1 MAIITKIEEQKNK
14 KRVNIF
20 VDDAFFC
27 GISKETALVFRFK
40 VGSVVDENV
49 LQDAIFESEVKRA
62 FEKASDYLSVR
73 MHTKKELFE
82 KLLKKG
88 YQTEVI
94 SKAIE
99 KLEEYH
105 FVDDGMMAKE
115 YILQNSKYSKRMLE
129 NKLRAKGVSNEIVKD
144 TISERSEEEE
154 FLLCK
159 CHAEKYVNSRDM
171 QKEGAVQKMV
181 ASLLRKGFS
190 YDNVKKCVNLIF
202 HDEDVENMFFD

>member
-1 MAIITKIEEQKNK
+1 VAIITKIEEQKNK

-115 YILQNSKYSKRMLE
+115 YILQNSKYFIIIGGKKYEVWR
-129 NKLRAKGVSNEIVKD
+129 I
-144 TISERSEEEE
+144 ER
-154 FLLCK
+154 
-159 CHAEKYVNSRDM
+159 H
-171 QKEGAVQKMV
+171 
-181 ASLLRKGFS
+181 
-190 YDNVKKCVNLIF
+190 
-202 HDEDVENMFFD
+202 